1 METVFPDVPV
11 VDQANWTIETEKE
24 LLLTTL
30 RRAIERAADIGR
42 PVLASILLPV
52 PPCDALSVFD
62 AFQKAQIGAGFF
74 WEQPAQQKALVGAGT
89 VYEIEVSGSERFAQ
103 ATRMWQD
110 LQHNALVAYAG
121 GTMPEQIGGPIFFGG
136 FAFDPQQ
143 SHTELWQGFP
153 DGLLVLPRLLFCMQ
167 KQHPTLT
174 MNMLVEATS
183 DLEVSAAHV
192 ISMLQLWQS
201 MFRRLSGQAYPMPA
215 DAAGQRQ
222 LVTRD
227 IMSRAEWDAMI
238 TSAVQDIESG
248 LYTKVV
254 LARDVEVTS
263 AEQQFDILET
273 LARLRAGYP
282 AAYVFA
288 IQRGKRYF
296 MGAPPERLIYGQD
309 GQLRTMALAGSA
321 PRGATS
327 EEDRRLGSELLHSSK
342 NRHEHEIVAST
353 IRETIAALCSKVW
366 VADAPHLLQLKNI
379 QHLETPIVGELL
391 PGHCVLDALEGLHPT
406 PAVGGFP
413 RPAALQAI
421 RDYENFDRGWW
432 AGPVGWIDA
441 QGNGEF
447 AVALRSGLVE
457 GNRATV
463 FAGCGIVAGSQP
475 ESEYIETCLKLNVM
489 LRGLGG
495 EEQR

>member
-1 METVFPDVPV
+1 METVFPEVPV
-11 VDQANWTIETEKE
+11 VDQANWTIDTERD

-52 PPCDALSVFD
+52 PSCDALSVFHT
-62 AFQKAQIGAGFF
+62 FQEAQIGSGFF
-74 WEQPAQQKALVGAGT
+74 WEQPAQQKALIGVGSAF
-89 VYEIEVSGSERFAQ
+89 EIEVSGPGRFAQ

-121 GTMPEQIGGPIFFGG
+121 GTLPEQVGGPILFGG
-136 FAFDPQQ
+136 FAFDPQP
-143 SHTELWQGFP
+143 HTELWQGFP
-153 DGLLVLPRLLFCMQ
+153 DGLLVLPRLLFSAH
-167 KQHPTLT
+167 KQYPTLT
-174 MNMLVEATS
+174 MNMLVKATS
-183 DLEVSAAHV
+183 DLEVSVTHI
-192 ISMLQLWQS
+192 ISTLKLWQS
-201 MFRRLSGQAYPMPA
+201 MLRRLSGQAYPAPA
-215 DAAGQRQ
+215 DEVAGSRR
-222 LVTRD
+222 LVVRD
-227 IMSRAEWDAMI
+227 IMSGAQWNAMV
-238 TSAVQDIESG
+238 TRAVQDIERG

-254 LARDVEVTS
+254 LARDVEVTCT
-263 AEQQFDILET
+263 EQLFDVLET

-321 PRGATS
+321 PRGATP
-327 EEDRRLGSELLHSSK
+327 EEDRRLGSELLQSNK
-342 NRHEHEIVAST
+342 NRREHEIVAST
-353 IRETIAALCSKVW
+353 IRETIAALCSKIW

-413 RPAALQAI
+413 RLAALQAI
-421 RDYENFDRGWW
+421 RDYEHFDRGWW

-447 AVALRSGLVE
+447 AVALRTGLVE
-457 GNRATV
+457 ENHATL

-495 EEQR
+495 EDER